1 MASRDFHVVPREV
14 PPELQ
19 ARLVAGAV
27 AVLVGFALLAAR
39 LWLLQ
44 VVHGPEMRSLSENNR
59 IRLVRVPAARG
70 VVYDRHGEILIDNR
84 PAFDVVFVPEDAH
97 DRRRVLRNV
106 AAYLEESESAVH
118 QMLHAPTKRPPYEG
132 IVLRRDLDWRGVVAL
147 ETHQLELPGVSVQVG
162 PRRYYPFGPLASHL
176 LGYVGEVSEADLRD
190 GASGYRSGDLVG
202 KASLEKSWDGDLR
215 GIPGGQQVEVDALG
229 RRMRVLQEVPDVPG
243 STLTLTLDRDLQEA
257 AERALG
263 DAAGAI
269 VALDPRN
276 GEILVMVSHP
286 AFDPN
291 VFARGIRPDE
301 WRALV
306 QDRQRPLN
314 NRAVQ
319 GQFPPGSTFK
329 IAVATGALEE
339 GAVTAATGFSCS
351 GGIQFGSH
359 FFRCWKKGGHGG
371 VSLHRAIVESC
382 DVFFYQAGQ
391 RLGVDGIAEYARR
404 LGLGLPTGIRLEHEK
419 TGTIPDTQWKRR
431 RFHQPWF
438 AGETLSVAIGQGYVT
453 ATPLQMAQMTAVIAN
468 GGTRYRPHY
477 VKRIEAPD
485 GTLRDEVQPEVL
497 GEAHLKKSTLEQV
510 RAGMRDVVM
519 TESGTGKKARVPGIE
534 VAGKTGT
541 AQAVK
546 LGEDRTGT
554 NRGPNAARDHAWFIA
569 FAPYEAP
576 EIAIACIVEHA
587 GEHGG
592 TVAAPMVQQILSHYF
607 GRNQGPSLPTAQEAS
622 LDAKPMAMPVA
633 KPRASDAEAGLA
645 QASEL
650 VQAGAGRRPEPPAA
664 SPRASDGGSGGIGA
678 AQGAAEPR
686 PSSARAPR

>member
-1 MASRDFHVVPREV
+1 LA
-14 PPELQ
+14 
-19 ARLVAGAV
+19 
-27 AVLVGFALLAAR
+27 GFALLAAR

-118 QMLHAPTKRPPYEG
+118 QMLHAPIKRPPYEG
-132 IVLRRDLDWRGVVAL
+132 IV
-147 ETHQLELPGVSVQVG
+147 
-162 PRRYYPFGPLASHL
+162 PRRG
-176 LGYVGEVSEADLRD
+176 
-190 GASGYRSGDLVG
+190 
-202 KASLEKSWDGDLR
+202 
-215 GIPGGQQVEVDALG
+215 
-229 RRMRVLQEVPDVPG
+229 
-243 STLTLTLDRDLQEA
+243 LQEA

-438 AGETLSVAIGQGYVT
+438 AGETLSVAIGQGYV
-453 ATPLQMAQMTAVIAN
+453 
-468 GGTRYRPHY
+468 
-477 VKRIEAPD
+477 
-485 GTLRDEVQPEVL
+485 
-497 GEAHLKKSTLEQV
+497 
-510 RAGMRDVVM
+510 
-519 TESGTGKKARVPGIE
+519 
-534 VAGKTGT
+534 
-541 AQAVK
+541 
-546 LGEDRTGT
+546 
-554 NRGPNAARDHAWFIA
+554 
-569 FAPYEAP
+569 
-576 EIAIACIVEHA
+576 
-587 GEHGG
+587 
-592 TVAAPMVQQILSHYF
+592 
-607 GRNQGPSLPTAQEAS
+607 
-622 LDAKPMAMPVA
+622 
-633 KPRASDAEAGLA
+633 
-645 QASEL
+645 
-650 VQAGAGRRPEPPAA
+650 
-664 SPRASDGGSGGIGA
+664 
-678 AQGAAEPR
+678 
-686 PSSARAPR
+686 